1 MIVFTDEQY
10 DILCERVAKMRLHLV
25 TRENVLTRQE
35 MLLKALDEEAVNN
48 LKMLSE
54 ALHKPPLKIV
64 FDMIREEMA
73 KDKAV
78 GAVSVAK
85 V

>member
-1 MIVFTDEQY
+1 MIVLTDEQI
-10 DILCERVAKMRLHLV
+10 DILNAEIAKRRLHLI

-35 MLLKALDEEAVNN
+35 MLLKALDEESVNN
-48 LKMLSE
+48 LTMLSE

-73 KDKAV
+73 KDKA
-78 GAVSVAK
+78 AAK
-85 V
+85 A